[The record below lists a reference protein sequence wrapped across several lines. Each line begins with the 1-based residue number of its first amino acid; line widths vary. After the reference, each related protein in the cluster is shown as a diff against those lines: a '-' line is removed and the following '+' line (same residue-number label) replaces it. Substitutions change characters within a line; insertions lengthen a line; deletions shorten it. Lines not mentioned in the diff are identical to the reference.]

1 MSESYNA
8 ISINMGIDT
17 TQFDAG
23 LNRSKSRIDDVAK
36 RMSMA
41 SEENRRN
48 AFMSF
53 GVSRQVSVERENAE
67 IMKGLLLEQTTYITN
82 LTEAMGRNARL
93 TAEASTSGMEF
104 SAALREQMQSRQ
116 QQINEEEKL
125 HRLRVARAADERR
138 EAESRAFNER
148 VAQEARNK
156 DIELTKAATAVK
168 ESLITAEQRHNA
180 KVALYDTLLSKNKIT
195 QVEHAAAVQMSANA
209 LRAQQSG
216 FGNLHGVMM
225 QASFAVEDFTQV
237 LMMGGG
243 LNMALMS
250 ASNNITM
257 MLHSTGMIKSVWG
270 TLAISS
276 IPLLLSGISKLVES
290 MKEEEE
296 TLEDYTSRLSEYFS
310 HVNQELQREIEL
322 LKFRRELVNIS
333 AEVNEI
339 KTLEEAQRRLN
350 KLKEEQLRIEQ
361 ELSIRQKKDDDI
373 VRNML
378 SSEELLRKEREK
390 QEDPK
395 VFVSHMSAT
404 GVSSQMSVR
413 SEDEIKK
420 YQESTDYVISRQK
433 ILAKQLEEIVSLDEA
448 RLRIGEYLASIA
460 HLEGLRA
467 ERERMRALQQSDELR
482 DYAEEKQKLD
492 QERIAAEKEI
502 EEIEKRRKA
511 ELKKMEEERLRARQK
526 EELFL
531 ITATEKER
539 ERYGLLKEML
549 EFSDIDPTT
558 FSDRMT
564 KEEFNASQAFLQ
576 AQIQATRSQL
586 NELKEKTEDRDT
598 VPKGTLEQDVFK
610 AQSEAFKQM
619 MEAKEPER
627 NPQIDD
633 TNRKL
638 DTLNDLMGRLRAV
651 IEIVG

>member
-8 ISINMGIDT
+8 IAIRMGIDT
-17 TQFDAG
+17 SQFDAG

-48 AFMSF
+48 AAVSS
-53 GVSRQVSVERENAE
+53 GVSRQVGVEQENAE
-67 IMKGLLLEQTTYITN
+67 IMKGLLLEQTTYTTN
-82 LTEAMGRNARL
+82 LNNAVQRNIRL

-104 SAALREQMQSRQ
+104 SAALREQMQSSQ

-378 SSEELLRKEREK
+378 SSEGSLRKERKSESVK
-390 QEDPK
+390 HTQDMFTLNPYSFEDDLAASLEYAK
-395 VFVSHMSAT
+395 N
-404 GVSSQMSVR
+404 
-413 SEDEIKK
+413 
-420 YQESTDYVISRQK
+420 TDYVISRQK
-433 ILAKQLEEIVSLDEA
+433 ILAKQLEGIVSLDEA
-448 RLRIGEYLASIA
+448 RLRIGEYLSSIA
-460 HLEGLRA
+460 NLEGLRA

-482 DYAEEKQKLD
+482 DYAKEKQRLD

-502 EEIEKRRKA
+502 EDIENRRMA

-531 ITATEKER
+531 ITANEKER

>member
-8 ISINMGIDT
+8 IAIRMGIDT
-17 TQFDAG
+17 SQFDAG

-48 AFMSF
+48 AAVSS
-53 GVSRQVSVERENAE
+53 GVSRQVGVEQENAE
-67 IMKGLLLEQTTYITN
+67 IMKGLLLEQTTYTTN
-82 LTEAMGRNARL
+82 LNNAVQRNIRL

-104 SAALREQMQSRQ
+104 SAALREQMQSSQ

-322 LKFRRELVNIS
+322 LKFGRELVNIS

-378 SSEELLRKEREK
+378 SSEGSLRKERKSESVK
-390 QEDPK
+390 HTQDMFTLNPYSFEDDLAASLEYAK
-395 VFVSHMSAT
+395 N
-404 GVSSQMSVR
+404 
-413 SEDEIKK
+413 
-420 YQESTDYVISRQK
+420 TDYVISRQK
-433 ILAKQLEEIVSLDEA
+433 ILAKQLEGIVSLDEA
-448 RLRIGEYLASIA
+448 RLRIGEYLSSIA
-460 HLEGLRA
+460 NLEGLRA

-482 DYAEEKQKLD
+482 DYAKEKQRLD

-502 EEIEKRRKA
+502 EDIENRRMA

-531 ITATEKER
+531 ITANEKER

>member
-8 ISINMGIDT
+8 IAIRMGIDT
-17 TQFDAG
+17 SQFDAG

-48 AFMSF
+48 AAVSS
-53 GVSRQVSVERENAE
+53 GVSRQVGVEQENAE
-67 IMKGLLLEQTTYITN
+67 IMKGLLLEQTTYTTN
-82 LTEAMGRNARL
+82 LNNAVQRNIRL

-104 SAALREQMQSRQ
+104 SAALREQMQSSQ

-322 LKFRRELVNIS
+322 LKFRRELINIP

-378 SSEELLRKEREK
+378 SSEGSLRKERKSESVK
-390 QEDPK
+390 HTQDMFTLNPYSFEDDLAASLEYAK
-395 VFVSHMSAT
+395 N
-404 GVSSQMSVR
+404 
-413 SEDEIKK
+413 
-420 YQESTDYVISRQK
+420 TDYVISRQK
-433 ILAKQLEEIVSLDEA
+433 ILAKQLEGIVSLDEA
-448 RLRIGEYLASIA
+448 RLRIGEYLSSIA
-460 HLEGLRA
+460 NLEGLRA

-482 DYAEEKQKLD
+482 DYAEEKQRLD

-531 ITATEKER
+531 ITANEKER

>member
-1 MSESYNA
+1 
-8 ISINMGIDT
+8 MGIDT
-17 TQFDAG
+17 SQFDAG

-48 AFMSF
+48 AAVSS
-53 GVSRQVSVERENAE
+53 GVSRQVGVEQENAE
-67 IMKGLLLEQTTYITN
+67 IMKGLLLEQTTYTTN
-82 LTEAMGRNARL
+82 LNNAVQRNIRL

-104 SAALREQMQSRQ
+104 SAALREQMQSSQ

-378 SSEELLRKEREK
+378 SSEGSLRKERKSESVK
-390 QEDPK
+390 HTQDMFTLNPYSFEDDLAASLEYAK
-395 VFVSHMSAT
+395 N
-404 GVSSQMSVR
+404 
-413 SEDEIKK
+413 
-420 YQESTDYVISRQK
+420 TDYVISRQK
-433 ILAKQLEEIVSLDEA
+433 ILAKQLEGIVSLDEA
-448 RLRIGEYLASIA
+448 RLRIGEYLSSIA
-460 HLEGLRA
+460 NLEGLRA

-482 DYAEEKQKLD
+482 DYAKEKQRLD

-502 EEIEKRRKA
+502 EDIENRRMA

-531 ITATEKER
+531 ITANEKER